1 MSQPAVG
8 GLAREQRRELR
19 KAKRTPRRQ
28 AAWVVL
34 DGGCNR
40 LPCVL
45 WDISEGGARIAAARA
60 STLPDV
66 FGLFLTKDGK
76 LRRFCHVA
84 WRRRGQLGVHFVE
97 EAVANID
104 LDPAPDWMRRRSAPS
119 LPAAKNAVQPNDAE
133 AIQLLLPWCRPQ
145 AWPDD
150 DGRPFRLSTIA
161 FGMLFMLAA
170 ATALFFLAGTQDD
183 ADWALSVCTS
193 AENFCQHPEWTAA
206 AAIAMTVISFTLRAM
221 ED

>member
-1 MSQPAVG
+1 MEG
-8 GLAREQRRELR
+8 GLARDQRREGR
-19 KAKRTPRRQ
+19 KTKRTHRRQ

-34 DGGCNR
+34 DGGGNR
-40 LPCVL
+40 FPCVV

-60 STLPDV
+60 NTLPDV

-76 LRRFCHVA
+76 SRCFCRVA
-84 WRRRGQLGVHFVE
+84 WRRGGQLGVQFVDE
-97 EAVANID
+97 LVANID
-104 LDPAPDWMRRRSAPS
+104 LDPRPDWMRRRSAPS

-133 AIQLLLPWCRPQ
+133 SIQLLLPWYRPQ
-145 AWPDD
+145 ASPEG
-150 DGRPFRLSTIA
+150 DGRPFRLSSIA
-161 FGMLFMLAA
+161 FGMLFLLAA
-170 ATALFFLAGTQDD
+170 ATAVFFLAGTQDD

-206 AAIAMTVISFTLRAM
+206 AAIAMTVISLTVRAM

>member
-1 MSQPAVG
+1 
-8 GLAREQRRELR
+8 LARERRRELR
-19 KAKRTPRRQ
+19 TAKRTPRRQ

-34 DGGCNR
+34 DGGCTR
-40 LPCVL
+40 FPCVL

-76 LRRFCHVA
+76 SRCFCRVA
-84 WRRRGQLGVHFVE
+84 WRRGGQLGVQFVDE
-97 EAVANID
+97 TVANID

-119 LPAAKNAVQPNDAE
+119 LPAAKNAMQPSDAD
-133 AIQLLLPWCRPQ
+133 ASQLLLPWSGPQ
-145 AWPDD
+145 APLEG
-150 DGRPFRLSTIA
+150 DGHPFRLSSIA
-161 FGMLFMLAA
+161 FGMLFLLAA
-170 ATALFFLAGTQDD
+170 ATAVFLLAGTQDD

-206 AAIAMTVISFTLRAM
+206 AAIAMTVISFTVRAM